1 MIEFIEDTSICKN
14 KLLLTYFNQETNADC
29 GICSTCLSKNKK
41 SDLDLSIQIIDLLQ
55 SNPTSSREIEN
66 KLSITSEETI
76 FALKQ
81 LLEKNK
87 IAINSQNKY
96 YLI

>member
-14 KLLLTYFNQETNADC
+14 KLLLTYFNQETNGDC
-29 GICSTCLSKNKK
+29 EICSTCLSKNKK
-41 SDLDLSIQIIDLLQ
+41 LPLDSSVQIIDLLLT
-55 SNPTSSREIEN
+55 NHFSSKEIEN

-76 FALKQ
+76 FALQQ

-87 IAINSQNKY
+87 IAINLQNKY